1 MRTHLVKE
9 SRLEKATVNNSGR
22 TAHTNYRLVAVEE
35 LDLKESTVDLYM
47 HWASSGASDLLG
59 DSWYRSTQAPS
70 TGNIRL
76 PKKLYL

>member
-35 LDLKESTVDLYM
+35 LDLKESTVDLSLY
-47 HWASSGASDLLG
+47 ALG
-59 DSWYRSTQAPS
+59 
-70 TGNIRL
+70 
-76 PKKLYL
+76 